1 MEVKPWFRELE
12 NLPLSPEYG
21 CPLNRGNRYK
31 YYVGVFPGTN
41 SVSPEWKCSMSR
53 GVDLVSQRPGEGV
66 APLDDLY

>member
-1 MEVKPWFRELE
+1 M
-12 NLPLSPEYG
+12 
-21 CPLNRGNRYK
+21 
-31 YYVGVFPGTN
+31 GVFPGTN